1 MASHMMNVWGQLCAR
16 GLGYVISR
24 FRHTEAD
31 TNDIAKIVKLIV
43 TEKTILGHNL
53 TEIAGYVPTED
64 ILAPTRVLIPAAST
78 TTLSNQGFFDGL
90 DGVEPMAPYEWS
102 AFGFFLLVCLLA
114 LLGLCIGFLRFP
126 TVRSSTRFT
135 PHHHLLLPSS
145 HGDGNDNRK
154 WL

>member
-31 TNDIAKIVKLIV
+31 THI
-43 TEKTILGHNL
+43 TEKAILGHNL
-53 TEIAGYVPTED
+53 TEITSYAPTED
-64 ILAPTRVLIPAAST
+64 IVAPTRVLIPAAST
-78 TTLSNQGFFDGL
+78 TTLSNPGFFDSPE
-90 DGVEPMAPYEWS
+90 GVEPMAPFDWS
-102 AFGFFLLVCLLA
+102 VFGFLLCLVCLLA

-126 TVRSSTRFT
+126 TVRSSTRFA
-135 PHHHLLLPSS
+135 PRHHRLLPSF

-154 WL
+154 LL